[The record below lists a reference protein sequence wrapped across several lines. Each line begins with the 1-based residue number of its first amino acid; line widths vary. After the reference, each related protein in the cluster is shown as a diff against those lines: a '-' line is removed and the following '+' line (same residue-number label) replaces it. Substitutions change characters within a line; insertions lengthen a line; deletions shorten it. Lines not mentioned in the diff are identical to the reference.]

1 MTKLLSLDP
10 LSWDM
15 DCLLTLWPLLIPCS
29 LANGC
34 CTFGFLIFIIVER
47 NFLYHSLYI
56 LTEKS
61 LKHLCFIRAWV
72 PMSVY
77 LSVFLSLLGWF
88 SGAQRPVLLTLLPG
102 LLRLSWEGTLCLHP
116 PPEDARCL
124 RERHKSCV
132 KDFIGSLH
140 KPGSI
145 SLFLSLSLS
154 YHRLRTVRSRS
165 IKRPQHSTFW
175 NNQQGKI
182 IWKI

>member
-1 MTKLLSLDP
+1 MT
-10 LSWDM
+10 
-15 DCLLTLWPLLIPCS
+15 IINPCS
-29 LANGC
+29 LGNSC
-34 CTFGFLIFIIVER
+34 CTFGFLIFNTVER

-56 LTEKS
+56 VTEKS

-124 RERHKSCV
+124 RERCKSCV
-132 KDFIGSLH
+132 KDFLVLCVNQGVSA
-140 KPGSI
+140 S
-145 SLFLSLSLS
+145 FSLSLS
-154 YHRLRTVRSRS
+154 YRLLRTARSRS
-165 IKRPQHSTFW
+165 IKGPQHTIMATAVLRTKELGNSCQSLKVAASRHRTYVA
-175 NNQQGKI
+175 NP
-182 IWKI
+182 